1 MRLRHR
7 LSVLAGFCL
16 AAQAGVVRAQPV
28 PQSEWPATVRAS
40 FQEAAASCREAAS
53 GRMTFDREIYVKR
66 ADLNGDGRPDY
77 VVDDAGLSCPG
88 AASLLCGSA
97 GCGVAIHL
105 SGPRGYRLAWQGHLQ
120 AHELVPGAPPRLRT
134 GAHGSSCGRVGADVC
149 YGELAFS
156 GGRIVYRPMPRGVT
170 GALWMSGSEGWR
182 QDAGTATIDLPAG
195 NVEGASVACVRGGP
209 AFLIQF
215 RRDLPARRDIRMSMF
230 PLPGPPEGNTADH
243 SVAMSRAG
251 ESRVWVAH
259 PVDGATVALLTGPA
273 ESVGL
278 MSGEQS
284 WNAVPLTGST
294 RAIRAALA
302 SCSGGPPAAG
312 GAAPQPS
319 SSVGSDDARIRSLLA
334 SIYDPYLRDP
344 GENGGNVLDV
354 LTPELK
360 RLERLAYGEEG
371 LAADP
376 FCECQDWQNVRYAIQ
391 SVAIRG
397 ERADARISFSNFG
410 QTALITLRLEKT
422 AAGWRVDDI
431 VGPAGGSW
439 RESIQADMRRR
450 RR

>member
-1 MRLRHR
+1 M
-7 LSVLAGFCL
+7 
-16 AAQAGVVRAQPV
+16 
-28 PQSEWPATVRAS
+28 AS
-40 FQEAAASCREAAS
+40 DPE
-53 GRMTFDREIYVKR
+53 TYVKR
-66 ADLNGDGRPDY
+66 ADFNGDGRPDY
-77 VVDDAGLSCPG
+77 VLDDAGLSCPG

-105 SGPRGYRLAWQGHLQ
+105 SGPTGYRVAWEGHLQ

-134 GAHGSSCGRVGADVC
+134 GGHGSSCGRVGADVC
-149 YGELAFS
+149 YGELAFT

-170 GALWMSGSEGWR
+170 GPLWMSGSQGWR
-182 QDAGTATIDLPAG
+182 LDAGAQSTATIDIPAG

-215 RRDLPARRDIRMSMF
+215 RRDLPAQRDIRMSMF
-230 PLPGPPEGNTADH
+230 PLPGLPEGNTADH

-259 PVDGATVALLTGPA
+259 PIDGATVALLTGPA

-278 MSGEQS
+278 MSGEQGWS
-284 WNAVPLTGST
+284 AVPLTGST

-302 SCSGGPPAAG
+302 SCSGSAPAAAR
-312 GAAPQPS
+312 AAPRPS
-319 SSVGSDDARIRSLLA
+319 PGAGSDEVRIRSLLA

-344 GENGGNVLDV
+344 GENGDNVLDV
-354 LTPELK
+354 FTPELK
-360 RLERLAYGEEG
+360 RLERLAYGDDAM
-371 LAADP
+371 AADP
-376 FCECQDWQNVRYAIQ
+376 FCECQDWQNVRYIIQ
-391 SVAIRG
+391 SVAIQG

-410 QTALITLRLEKT
+410 QTALITLRLKKT
-422 AAGWRVDDI
+422 ATGWRVDDI
-431 VGPAGGSW
+431 VGQVGGSW